1 MLLLVDQPAA
11 RQVAEV
17 ARTALGEVGHGR
29 VLGNLYLTEKDGGTL
44 LTYNV
49 EAQIGGK
56 LAQLGSRIIDGF
68 AKKMADEFFQRF
80 QQAVEGPVTVA
91 EEEAAPEEP
100 APEGEPKKG
109 WFKRLLG

>member
-1 MLLLVDQPAA
+1 MILNQITDNVLNIIPGVRATTISGLAQPEVRVAVDS
-11 RQVAEV
+11 
-17 ARTALGEVGHGR
+17 
-29 VLGNLYLTEKDGGTL
+29 
-44 LTYNV
+44 
-49 EAQIGGK
+49 GK

>member
-1 MLLLVDQPAA
+1 MDDRAFA
-11 RQVAEV
+11 R
-17 ARTALGEVGHGR
+17 
-29 VLGNLYLTEKDGGTL
+29 
-44 LTYNV
+44 
-49 EAQIGGK
+49 I
-56 LAQLGSRIIDGF
+56 

-109 WFKRLLG
+109 WIKRLLG